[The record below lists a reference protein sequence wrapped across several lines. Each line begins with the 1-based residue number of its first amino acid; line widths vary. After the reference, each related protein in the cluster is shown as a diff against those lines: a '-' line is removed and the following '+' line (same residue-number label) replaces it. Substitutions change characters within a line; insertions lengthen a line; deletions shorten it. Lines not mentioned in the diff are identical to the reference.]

1 MRRGSVR
8 RGAVALVTVM
18 AAVAAG
24 SATAAAAGH
33 VVARGIALPSDLA
46 WGDDG
51 LLYVTDHLRASISSV
66 TLGTAAAPGTAT
78 SIYQDPLTGEPAGAP
93 QSPFTSVGAVAFD
106 QGGNAWVADDG
117 AKGGGRLWEIPAD
130 PATRHPL
137 AAEAAPVT
145 ALTDP
150 GGSSLRPGALAV
162 DGRNTLYVA
171 MGRSGEIAAVTG
183 LGSPSPAVQRG
194 FAATPSGRAA
204 GGLAI
209 DGQDRLLM
217 TDGADVYAVSLAP
230 GASRAPRLLLRGAPV
245 SPTVGLSAP
254 TDMVV
259 APDALYVVDNGGAQ
273 VVRVPMAGGAP
284 SPGAATVQ
292 MSGLSNADGLAADQ
306 AGRVRA
312 GVAGIPDVTLLAGAD
327 PSGGNAAV
335 GTISSL
341 DEPLTA
347 PGLRVPPAPAP
358 PASGGGPAAT
368 GPAGGKPAVV
378 TVAAVELLPRT
389 TAAPAFPRLRRSAT
403 SFRPA
408 GRQTFA
414 VTFRLRRTARVT
426 MTIRTRRGTLVR
438 RIVAGRH
445 RRGSVVRLRWDGRD
459 RSGRIVRA
467 GTYRFTVTS
476 SARDYRETSRGS
488 VRVLR

>member
-1 MRRGSVR
+1 M
-8 RGAVALVTVM
+8 
-18 AAVAAG
+18 
-24 SATAAAAGH
+24 
-33 VVARGIALPSDLA
+33 
-46 WGDDG
+46 
-51 LLYVTDHLRASISSV
+51 
-66 TLGTAAAPGTAT
+66 
-78 SIYQDPLTGEPAGAP
+78 
-93 QSPFTSVGAVAFD
+93 
-106 QGGNAWVADDG
+106 
-117 AKGGGRLWEIPAD
+117 
-130 PATRHPL
+130 
-137 AAEAAPVT
+137 T

-273 VVRVPMAGGAP
+273 VVRVPMAGGRAQP
-284 SPGAATVQ
+284 GRRHRADVGPEQRRRPRGRSGGPGA
-292 MSGLSNADGLAADQ
+292 G
-306 AGRVRA
+306 GRRRHPGRA
-312 GVAGIPDVTLLAGAD
+312 LLAGAD

-347 PGLRVPPAPAP
+347 PGLRVPPRPRRRHRAAGLPPRAP
-358 PASGGGPAAT
+358 PAGSLRSSRWRPSSCCRGRPPRPRSRACAPQRHLVPARGPPDVR
-368 GPAGGKPAVV
+368 GDLPPAPHRARDDDDPH
-378 TVAAVELLPRT
+378 APRH
-389 TAAPAFPRLRRSAT
+389 ARAPDRRRAPSPRLRRAPALGRA
-403 SFRPA
+403 RPKRA
-408 GRQTFA
+408 H
-414 VTFRLRRTARVT
+414 
-426 MTIRTRRGTLVR
+426 RTRGDLPVHGH
-438 RIVAGRH
+438 IVGA
-445 RRGSVVRLRWDGRD
+445 RL
-459 RSGRIVRA
+459 
-467 GTYRFTVTS
+467 
-476 SARDYRETSRGS
+476 RETSRGS